1 MIRTTIDYAD
11 LVPGGHRDLPKFR
24 QVVQLLTEVSA
35 RTQQFYASIPRLFDL
50 DQALGDQLDVIGLWV
65 GIGRVIPVEVS
76 GVYFEWD
83 GGDALGWDAGIWQGP
98 FDPDAGPVLLNDD
111 DYRRLI
117 RTKIRINTWDG
128 SLGELEAIWQGLLPD
143 GRPGIVLDN
152 QDMTLSFGF
161 EGTPITGLQ
170 LAILNIGLAL
180 IKPAA
185 VRILDVFSATAGEPL
200 FAWDSGPGWD
210 NSSWSTL
217 LN

>member
-1 MIRTTIDYAD
+1 MIRTTVNYAD
-11 LVPGGHRDLPKFR
+11 LVPGANRDKVKFR
-24 QVVQLLTEVSA
+24 QIIQLLTEASA
-35 RTQQFYASIPRLFDL
+35 RVQEVYASIPQIFDL
-50 DQALGDQLDVIGLWV
+50 DRAIGDQLDVIGQWV
-65 GIGRVIPVEVS
+65 GIGRTIPVEVS

-83 GGDALGWDAGIWQGP
+83 GGAPVGWDAGIWQGI
-98 FDPDAGPVLLNDD
+98 FDPDAGPVLLNDE

-117 RTKIRINTWDG
+117 RTKILINTWDG
-128 SLGELEAIWQGLLPD
+128 SLGELEAIWQSLLPD

-170 LAILNIGLAL
+170 LAILEIGLKL

-185 VRILDVFSATAGEPL
+185 VRILDVFSATAGQPL
-200 FAWDSGPGWD
+200 FAWDNGPGWD